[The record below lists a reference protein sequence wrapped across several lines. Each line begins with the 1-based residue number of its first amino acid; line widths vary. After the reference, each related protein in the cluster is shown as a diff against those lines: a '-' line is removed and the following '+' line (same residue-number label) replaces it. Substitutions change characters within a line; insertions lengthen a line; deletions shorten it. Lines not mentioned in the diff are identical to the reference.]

1 MGSLLNP
8 QLILKFGH
16 ILPPFV
22 VVLHESSIRFGHL
35 FATDLAQS
43 KGVINALGV
52 VEDFLLEKD
61 ILVMLA
67 PRVKDT

>member
-1 MGSLLNP
+1 
-8 QLILKFGH
+8 
-16 ILPPFV
+16 
-22 VVLHESSIRFGHL
+22 L